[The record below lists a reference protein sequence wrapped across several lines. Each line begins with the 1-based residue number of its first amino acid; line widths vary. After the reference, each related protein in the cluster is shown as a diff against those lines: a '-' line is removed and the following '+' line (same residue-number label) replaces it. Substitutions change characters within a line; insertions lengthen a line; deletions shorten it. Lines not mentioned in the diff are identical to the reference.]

1 MFGKINQLRH
11 AKYFK
16 NYEGVKAHM
25 KKHAAIIAPKFKAV
39 LKALDENIKPLGIG
53 SYNSPRGGYFI
64 SFNTM
69 EGCAKEV
76 VSKCAKAGVTLT
88 SAGATWP
95 GGKDPKDSNIRVAP
109 SFPPLEDL
117 KTATRVLALCTKLVT
132 TEKLLK
138 EAKEG

>member
-1 MFGKINQLRH
+1 M
-11 AKYFK
+11 
-16 NYEGVKAHM
+16 
-25 KKHAAIIAPKFKAV
+25 
-39 LKALDENIKPLGIG
+39 
-53 SYNSPRGGYFI
+53 
-64 SFNTM
+64 
-69 EGCAKEV
+69 
-76 VSKCAKAGVTLT
+76 TLT